1 MTRDRKINVA
11 MIATGITLEVV
22 AIAARAKAQFE
33 GRDSNLWLAAELGGA
48 ALMVTGFYRIN
59 PNAGLAAGGAYVGAQ
74 IYDHFFKTKLDPATA
89 EAMRM
94 ALSKEK
100 DPAIL
105 HEFASKLRDAGHA
118 RAADCV
124 EQRAVEITPA
134 ARVGQAPSIIS
145 EAQARLRDLGYTSVP
160 QDGHLGPETVLA
172 LKRFQ
177 SLYDLDIDGQVTAE
191 TLAALRRATTH

>member
-11 MIATGITLEVV
+11 MIASGFTLGVV
-22 AIAARAKAQFE
+22 AGLARVKAQVE
-33 GRDSNLWLAAELGGA
+33 GRDSNLLRATEFGGM
-48 ALMVTGFYRIN
+48 ALMVTGFYRIK
-59 PNAGLAAGGAYVGAQ
+59 PNAGLAAGGAYVGVLAYQ
-74 IYDHFFKTKLDPATA
+74 HFSKEKLDPATA
-89 EAMRM
+89 DAMRA
-94 ALSKEK
+94 ALAKEK

-105 HEFASKLRDAGHA
+105 HEFASKLRDAGHT

-124 EQRAVEITPA
+124 EKRAVEITPA
-134 ARVGQAPSIIS
+134 ARVGQDVSVIS
-145 EAQARLRDLGYTSVP
+145 EAQARLRDLGYSSVP